1 MPKKLFA
8 IVLNEPNHEVA
19 ERIVTAYPMRFKYT
33 DTCYL
38 VAFDEAVITEDIAE
52 QVGIKGE
59 NRIEDASGVVFKLNA
74 AYSGYTKKTLWEWLN
89 SVEEE

>member
-8 IVLNEPNHEVA
+8 IVLNEPNNEVA
-19 ERIVTAYPMRFKYT
+19 KRITTAYSKLFKYT

-52 QVGIKGE
+52 EVGLKGE
-59 NRIEDASGVVFKLNA
+59 DRIEDASGVVFKLNS

-89 SVEEE
+89 SIEEE